1 MPTEINITN
10 SSRYTS
16 KKIYNLLW
24 FIIHINLICE
34 YSNSNGLSGVTA
46 SMGDCGSP
54 GPGPTPGLGPSKS
67 MLLLD
72 ILGRD
77 GMNRK
82 IIGLVNPNGDI
93 AIDLVQTPRE
103 TLAGYLCMRSREE

>member
-1 MPTEINITN
+1 
-10 SSRYTS
+10 
-16 KKIYNLLW
+16 
-24 FIIHINLICE
+24 
-34 YSNSNGLSGVTA
+34 
-46 SMGDCGSP
+46 
-54 GPGPTPGLGPSKS
+54 